1 MKIESKKVS
10 VSASREEVFKY
21 VSDLNNFK
29 ELLPMDKISDWE
41 SREDF
46 CSFKI
51 QGTATID
58 LHKSKVEEPSHLLL
72 KGGEKA
78 PFPINLDIFFDE
90 VDGATVVYQKVAAE
104 VNPFLKMMVQ
114 KPLTNLFDYIADR
127 LQEKFS
133 TES

>member
-10 VSASREEVFKY
+10 VNAPREEVFKY

-29 ELLPMDKISDWE
+29 DLLPMDKISDWE
-41 SREDF
+41 GREDF

-58 LHKSKVEEPSHLLL
+58 LHREKIEAPSHILL
-72 KGGEKA
+72 KGGEKS
-78 PFPINLDIFFDE
+78 PFPISMEIFFDE
-90 VDGATVVYQKVAAE
+90 ADAVTEVYQEVTAE

-114 KPLTNLFDYIADR
+114 KPLTNLFDFIADR
-127 LQEKFS
+127 LKEKFQ
-133 TES
+133 